1 MLMLMLLMS
10 KMMVMIGIITAGG
23 EGFESIS
30 IGYIDSLSLD
40 LMPQHIA
47 HQLLCLPQLIFH
59 SIEIVNF
66 ARTSGVRFV
75 L

>member
-1 MLMLMLLMS
+1 ML

-30 IGYIDSLSLD
+30 IGYIDSLPLD
-40 LMPQHIA
+40 LMPEHIA
-47 HQLLCLPQLIFH
+47 HQLLRLPQLIFH
-59 SIEIVNF
+59 SIKIVDF
-66 ARTSGVRFV
+66 ACTSSVRFV

>member
-1 MLMLMLLMS
+1 MLMLLMS
-10 KMMVMIGIITAGG
+10 KMMVMMVMIITAGG

-59 SIEIVNF
+59 SIKIVNF